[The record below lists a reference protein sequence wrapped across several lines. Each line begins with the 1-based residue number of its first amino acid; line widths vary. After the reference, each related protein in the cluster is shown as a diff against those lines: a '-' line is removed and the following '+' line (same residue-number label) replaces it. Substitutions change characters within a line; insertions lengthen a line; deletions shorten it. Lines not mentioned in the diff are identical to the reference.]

1 MVLKKKTALIAAICI
16 ALCVISGRGN
26 GKPAEQTT
34 TAAVSGGNVTDA
46 ETYSID
52 YLVLVNKQNPLPEGW
67 ESRIRT
73 ESTVNYDNDEVVV
86 EKKAFDAYLRLKSD
100 LEKEGIFIGLDSS
113 LRTVAEQQRIM
124 DDFTR
129 EYGADYAAKTV
140 ATPGLS
146 EHHTGLALDLY
157 LIVDGKDII
166 ENEDLIKYTD
176 IWAKIHEK
184 LPEYGFI
191 LRYLDDKEHITG
203 YGYEPWHLR
212 YIDDADKAKE
222 ITSKGLT
229 LEEYLGA
236 VSPDK
241 AVVDYGN
248 SKIYTREELKEAAVQ
263 VKCRFATFKGCELR
277 SIRYAGDDSS
287 GEEDLERMNELD
299 KGKGYTQVVLF
310 LTDFRTSAQ
319 TGGDF
324 DPDTEIKDHRWWLA
338 RADGGWQLL
347 EWGA

>member
-1 MVLKKKTALIAAICI
+1 MKKKTALIAAICV
-16 ALCVISGRGN
+16 ALCVTSGCGN
-26 GKPAEQTT
+26 GKPAEQTIT
-34 TAAVSGGNVTDA
+34 SAVSGGSVSDA

-52 YLVLVNKQNPLPEGW
+52 YLVLVNKLNPLPDGW
-67 ESRIRT
+67 ESSLKT

-86 EKKAFDAYLRLKSD
+86 EKKAYDAYLRLKAD

-124 DDFTR
+124 DEFTK
-129 EYGADYAAKTV
+129 EKGADYAAKTV

-166 ENEDLIKYTD
+166 ENDDLIKYTD

-212 YIDDADKAKE
+212 YIDDANKAKE
-222 ITSKGLT
+222 ITSKGVT

-236 VSPDK
+236 VAPDK

-248 SKIYTREELKEAAVQ
+248 SAIYTQEELKEAAVQ
-263 VKCRFATFKGCELR
+263 VKCKFAMFAGCELQ
-277 SIRYAGDDSS
+277 SIRYAGDESCS
-287 GEEDLERMNELD
+287 EEDLKRMNELD
-299 KGKGYTQVVLF
+299 KSRNYTQVGLF
-310 LTDFRTSAQ
+310 LTDFKTSAQ
-319 TGGDF
+319 TGGEF
-324 DPDTEIKDHRWWLA
+324 APDTEIKDYKWWLA
-338 RADGGWQLL
+338 RADGGWQLIDR
-347 EWGA
+347 GA